1 LTAAVEIWLNRM
13 WKRLLSAGLVGDEN
27 GFRNRAGDVVRSRLE
42 ATLRPVIMLC
52 AFAESP
58 WTILPG

>member
-1 LTAAVEIWLNRM
+1 M